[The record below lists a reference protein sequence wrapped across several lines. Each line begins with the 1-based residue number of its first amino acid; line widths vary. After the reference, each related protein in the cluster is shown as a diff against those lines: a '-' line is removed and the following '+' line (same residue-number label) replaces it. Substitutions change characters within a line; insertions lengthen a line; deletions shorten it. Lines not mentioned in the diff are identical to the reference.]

1 MTQEEMKSVSYTS
14 NVLKVSLMPID
25 SGLRDVIVQ
34 AAGGDNTY
42 STRQTNDLHN
52 YHFILLKRFLGILFL
67 IPLYFYYVWTRLNS
81 VSVGMVSEHL

>member
-42 STRQTNDLHN
+42 SARQANDLHN
-52 YHFILLKRFLGILFL
+52 YHFILLERFFGILFL

-81 VSVGMVSEHL
+81 VSVGMVSEQL

>member
-42 STRQTNDLHN
+42 SARQANDLHN
-52 YHFILLKRFLGILFL
+52 YHFILLKRFWGDFIFNTIILLLSMDSFK
-67 IPLYFYYVWTRLNS
+67 
-81 VSVGMVSEHL
+81 

>member
-1 MTQEEMKSVSYTS
+1 MIQEEMKSVSYTS

-52 YHFILLKRFLGILFL
+52 YHFILLKRFLGFFIFNTIILLLCMDSFK
-67 IPLYFYYVWTRLNS
+67 
-81 VSVGMVSEHL
+81 

>member
-34 AAGGDNTY
+34 AAGGENTY

-52 YHFILLKRFLGILFL
+52 YHFVLLKCLMQEIVEGVFTGC
-67 IPLYFYYVWTRLNS
+67 S
-81 VSVGMVSEHL
+81 VHTIK